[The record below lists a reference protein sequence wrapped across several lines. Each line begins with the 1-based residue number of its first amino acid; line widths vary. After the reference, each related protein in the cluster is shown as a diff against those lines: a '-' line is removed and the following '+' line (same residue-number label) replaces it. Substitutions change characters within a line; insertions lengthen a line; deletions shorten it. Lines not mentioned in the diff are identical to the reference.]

1 MAQCEWCEKK
11 GLFLKVNEYGLC
23 HNCSALIIP
32 VAQQVIRIMEE
43 STSIIEKTKK
53 YDVAISRCDLI
64 KEKLELLVP
73 YEKKGICFFNKSI
86 EDIKGQFV
94 ELKNEKRFELIE
106 PKIKSLVQKA
116 NTSTT
121 IGTKTGNF
129 NKAIVEIEEKIDLFD
144 DRHINYKKFMN
155 ELTEKRNEYHNQ
167 ILKIKYNDFIE
178 NGKKEEFKENTKKAL
193 DKYLEALYLLENN
206 KEFTEIIGKNEKT
219 ELEKKVTD
227 LRK

>member
-1 MAQCEWCEKK
+1 MAQCKWCEKK
-11 GLFLKVNEYGLC
+11 GFFLNVNQYGIC
-23 HNCSALIIP
+23 DNCSSFIITT
-32 VAQQVIRIMEE
+32 VQQSVQIIEE
-43 STSIIEKTKK
+43 STNIVARTKK
-53 YDVAISRCDLI
+53 FDVAISRCDLI
-64 KEKLELLVP
+64 IEHLELLVP
-73 YEKKGICFFNKSI
+73 YEKK
-86 EDIKGQFV
+86 DINFLSLQINDITNQIF
-94 ELKNEKRFELIE
+94 ELKNEKIFELIE
-106 PKIKSLVQKA
+106 AKIKSFVQKA

-121 IGTKTGNF
+121 IGTKTSNI

-178 NGKKEEFKENTKKAL
+178 NGKKEEFKENSKKAL

-219 ELEKKVTD
+219 ELEKKVAD